1 MAGAT
6 EPCAPRTYRVGPGR
20 VGIHRAWASQIAA
33 ALAIG
38 AGALLPFAQA
48 ASWGPTPLPPP
59 PVQPVPLQTGPEQT
73 GPLQTRPLQ
82 TSRLRPGD
90 VVPLQVIPYRE

>member
-6 EPCAPRTYRVGPGR
+6 EPRVPRTYRVGRFQVLTRR
-20 VGIHRAWASQIAA
+20 VLVSRAFV

-38 AGALLPFAQA
+38 VGALLPFAKA
-48 ASWGPTPLPPP
+48 ASWDPTPLPPP
-59 PVQPVPLQTGPEQT
+59 PVQEVPQ
-73 GPLQTRPLQ
+73 Q

-90 VVPLQVIPYRE
+90 VVALQAIPYRE

>member
-6 EPCAPRTYRVGPGR
+6 EPCAPRTYRVGPWR
-20 VGIHRAWASQIAA
+20 VLASRLSA
-33 ALAIG
+33 ALTIG

-48 ASWGPTPLPPP
+48 ASWDPTPLPPP
-59 PVQPVPLQTGPEQT
+59 PVQSVPEQT
-73 GPLQTRPLQ
+73 GPLQ

-90 VVPLQVIPYRE
+90 VVALQVIPYRE

>member
-33 ALAIG
+33 ALAIE

-59 PVQPVPLQTGPEQT
+59 PVQPVTEQT
-73 GPLQTRPLQ
+73 GPLQ

>member
-48 ASWGPTPLPPP
+48 ASWDATPLPPP
-59 PVQPVPLQTGPEQT
+59 PVQPVPEQT
-73 GPLQTRPLQ
+73 GPLQ

>member
-6 EPCAPRTYRVGPGR
+6 EPCAPRTYRVGPWQVGTQR
-20 VGIHRAWASQIAA
+20 VWASQVVA
-33 ALAIG
+33 ALTIG
-38 AGALLPFAQA
+38 VGALLPFAQA

-59 PVQPVPLQTGPEQT
+59 PVQPVPEQT